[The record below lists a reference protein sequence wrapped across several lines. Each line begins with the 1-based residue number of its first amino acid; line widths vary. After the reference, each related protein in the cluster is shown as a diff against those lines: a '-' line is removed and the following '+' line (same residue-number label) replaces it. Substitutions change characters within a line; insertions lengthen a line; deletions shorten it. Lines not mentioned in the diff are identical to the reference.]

1 MSDIN
6 ISVDSS
12 QVIGGK
18 KALDDFGMVF
28 AKLVTRLVRD
38 EKTIQRA
45 LKAPWEQQA
54 EAVDQTVKKVLE
66 AAGVAARENQKIV
79 NSNLGVTNSYK
90 SATTSAEAFL
100 EVLRNQE
107 RLARQSTDR
116 FNQSIG
122 ISGPSAAQSGATFSA
137 MEGEIER
144 LTQKYNQI
152 YASSR
157 LYETALNELSRA
169 HMLGV
174 LNTKQHEAAVESL
187 NVEYKQFQAGTASFG
202 NRFAMQGQEAARSAN
217 QLGVVVQQTGY
228 QVGDFLVQVQGGT
241 NWMVAFGQ
249 QATQLVGVLPLLS
262 STLGMSAGR
271 LIAMS
276 TGLGIAIPLATALGA
291 AWMRTRKDTDE
302 ASKGVKTLDDSLKSL
317 DQTLTQWV
325 LTKKAA
331 ESGLTIEQLL
341 GSQGIEKALSDMD
354 AAEAAYSKLLA
365 SIEAQNKVGGFG
377 SGMGPGAQ
385 AGAALYNLFALG
397 NTVGDLEAATA
408 AYTRSVE
415 RVGILQSKISSERIT
430 SYKEEQATLRETQE
444 IELATIR
451 HGKESAQVKDLIAS
465 RERRIYEATLSTK
478 SLNETMVSL
487 LMRQYD
493 EGVKLVTTAENW
505 KTRVSQVKS
514 VLESIN
520 GMQLQVGLK
529 INTIVEGLPDF
540 ATGIWDKMREIAWQG
555 DLRGNKTASKSPP
568 KAPAMLG
575 EPKLGSGGS
584 GGGGG
589 GGGGGGSGRLE
600 SLIAD
605 LQTERETL
613 ELWYEESRSLLETAN
628 NAELEILGGKNEAK
642 LRLEQEYQDKLK
654 SILSQEKNY
663 RLSEMGSMFG
673 ALADLA
679 GVGGKKMLR
688 VQATLSAAAT
698 TIAAYETAVKAAAE
712 AKTLP
717 GRIAAYAKF
726 LAVGLGAVS
735 KIKSAGGIGGGGGG
749 GGGPS
754 SAAVSTPQA
763 PEAQSVYLEN
773 IDPNSL
779 YTGEMLIRLFE
790 ALYSENDKR
799 GKVFV
804 VRS

>member
-12 QVIGGK
+12 QVVGGK
-18 KALDDFGMVF
+18 KALDDFGIVF

-66 AAGVAARENQKIV
+66 AASVAARENQKIV

-107 RLARQSTDR
+107 RLARQSTDQ

-157 LYETALNELSRA
+157 LYETSLNELSRA

-174 LNTKQHEAAVESL
+174 MNTKQHEAAVESL
-187 NVEYKQFQAGTASFG
+187 NMEYQQFQAGTAGFG
-202 NRFAMQGQEAARSAN
+202 NRFAMQGQEAARSTN

-317 DQTLTQWV
+317 DQTLAQWV
-325 LTKKAA
+325 LTKRAA
-331 ESGLTIEQLL
+331 ESGLTVEQLL
-341 GSQGIEKALSDMD
+341 GSQSIDKALSDMK
-354 AAEAAYSKLLA
+354 AAEVAYNKLLA

-377 SGMGPGAQ
+377 SGVGPGAQ
-385 AGAALYNLFALG
+385 AGAAIYNLFALG
-397 NTVGDLEAATA
+397 NTVGDLEAAEA
-408 AYTRSVE
+408 AYASSVE
-415 RVGILQSKISSERIT
+415 RVGVLQSKISSERIAN
-430 SYKEEQATLRETQE
+430 YKEEQATLRETQE
-444 IELATIR
+444 IELATILY
-451 HGKESAQVKDLIAS
+451 GKESAQVKDLIAS
-465 RERRIYEATLSTK
+465 KERRIYEASLSTR

-493 EGVKLVTTAENW
+493 EKVKLITAAENW

-514 VLESIN
+514 ILESIN

-529 INTIVEGLPDF
+529 INTVVEGLPDF
-540 ATGIWDKMREIAWQG
+540 AKGIWDKMREIAWQG
-555 DLRGNKTASKSPP
+555 DLRGNETASKRPP
-568 KAPAMLG
+568 KAPPMLG
-575 EPKLGSGGS
+575 EPELNKRGRSGS
-584 GGGGG
+584 GGGDKDN
-589 GGGGGGSGRLE
+589 GRLE
-600 SLIAD
+600 SLIAE

-613 ELWYEESRSLLETAN
+613 EIWYEESQLLLEA
-628 NAELEILGGKNEAK
+628 ASAKELEMLGGKNEAK
-642 LRLEQEYQDKLK
+642 LRLEQEYQSRLK
-654 SILSQEKNY
+654 EILGQEKNY

-749 GGGPS
+749 GGGSPS
-754 SAAVSTPQA
+754 SAAVSAPQA

-773 IDPNSL
+773 IDPNNL